1 MSSIISLDPSSP
13 AFAASFPNF
22 STSSTSETSPS
33 FSPLPGSLLVVLA
46 SWTGSYS
53 VSPSISDTFG
63 GGSYSHPVHFS
74 SAIFGAASGVDIW
87 TRYLSTAPSSSMNV
101 KVSWSG
107 SEGFETV
114 FMRVLVLDN
123 CNSSQS
129 GVASNRSH
137 SGLGGSGSSEVSLA
151 PNYTGSWIVAITA
164 VTGNTG
170 LTLTTVSNF
179 TPLDFYHQASGDFEY
194 GNADGA
200 NETGPSGS
208 TTVGWSFNQSGVPN
222 ATGALEIAA

>member
-53 VSPSISDTFG
+53 VSPSISDTSG

-137 SGLGGSGSSEVSLA
+137 SGLGARARRRSHLRRITVDRGLSRLRQLPATPGLRSPPYQILHHSTSITRPAVISSTE
-151 PNYTGSWIVAITA
+151 
-164 VTGNTG
+164 
-170 LTLTTVSNF
+170 
-179 TPLDFYHQASGDFEY
+179 TPTERTKPAR
-194 GNADGA
+194 
-200 NETGPSGS
+200 
-208 TTVGWSFNQSGVPN
+208 
-222 ATGALEIAA
+222 AARPQ